1 MHPPTTAPPHA
12 RRSAQPFL
20 AAFLVLA
27 LTAACAPAPDTGGE
41 AANGGKGD
49 TATGIGGEVTGE
61 GTADTFATLPHL
73 DRFDPPAGPG
83 ALAPQL
89 SPARQGG
96 VWMSWLEPT
105 ADGHRLRVSRFDGTA
120 WSPAHTVTAENDFF
134 ANWADVP
141 SVVEGEDGEL
151 LAHWL
156 AKTGDDTYAYG
167 VFLARSGDG
176 GATWSELG
184 TVHDDDSPTEHG
196 FVSLLPVPGGGF
208 EAAWLDG
215 RRMADGGAMTL
226 RAARIAP
233 GATGRGD
240 IEALGVLDERVCEC
254 CQTGA
259 ARTADGPL
267 VAYRDRSQSEV
278 RDIYTV
284 RRSGDGWSAPAAVAA
299 DGWTIAGCP
308 VNGPAVAAAG
318 ERAFLAWFTA
328 ADGSPRVR
336 AAFSGDAGASFAAAV
351 EVDAEAAAPGRQ
363 APLGRVD
370 AALVDAPAVEDG
382 SASNGNTADGVVSW
396 LGGDGG
402 VWLRRV
408 SPGPGSP
415 GGTLHPARRVARTAT
430 VRASGFPR
438 IEVLNVP
445 DAADAADSNN
455 TAPRTPGG
463 GANPRLAVA
472 WVVPGVANGEQASQG
487 GVRFATLD
495 LADLPDAGPTAT
507 TQDR

>member
-1 MHPPTTAPPHA
+1 MHPPTTTPPHA
-12 RRSAQPFL
+12 RRSGPLFL
-20 AAFLVLA
+20 AAFLALA
-27 LTAACAPAPDTGGE
+27 LTAACAPSPATGGGS
-41 AANGGKGD
+41 ANGGKDD
-49 TATGIGGEVTGE
+49 TATGGGSEATSE
-61 GTADTFATLPHL
+61 GTTDTFATLPQL
-73 DRFDPPAGPG
+73 DRFVPPASPG

-89 SPARQGG
+89 SPARHGG

-105 ADGHRLRVSRFDGTA
+105 AGGHRLRIARFDGTA
-120 WSPAHTVTAENDFF
+120 WGPAHTVTAGDDFF

-156 AKTGDDTYAYG
+156 AKTDDGTYAYG

-240 IEALGVLDERVCEC
+240 IEALGVLDVRVCEC

-328 ADGSPRVR
+328 ADGRPRVR

-351 EVDAEAAAPGRQ
+351 DVDTEAAAPDRQ

-370 AALVDAPAVEDG
+370 AVLVEEG
-382 SASNGNTADGVVSW
+382 SAAAGVVSW

-472 WVVPGVANGEQASQG
+472 WVVPAVANGEQASQG

-495 LADLPDAGPTAT
+495 LADLPGAGPTAT